1 MHEIQKRNYINE
13 KNYFFLLFIFSLSI
27 SFFYTVDQR
36 AINAALILS
45 DKINYPD
52 VQNVL
57 NIAYHN
63 SWTLTYQILKFLIN
77 IGINL
82 KLLNFSILCISI
94 FISTL
99 GIYLISQSISK
110 NITYSL
116 FISCFLILSNIV
128 LGNVNFGNLDY
139 PVLLA
144 SEHTNGMLSQAITIL
159 IFGLIARNNYNLAIN
174 ISILILAFHI
184 VIGLWLLTILSLSF
198 LLFKKNFF
206 NAKFFIK
213 KNMIATII
221 ILLVVIFS
229 FVKFKLNQTNIIFEE
244 NDYLYNLYLEYWDH
258 HRNKLSV
265 INYKYI
271 FFSTILIIMTFI
283 SFKKDNKNNHFF
295 FKVVI
300 LQVLTSFIIYIFYK
314 IFPNLFSGILVQ
326 IMPTR
331 FFLTHSI
338 FGVAIILSLL
348 FFHFKKKLLNKKFF
362 LLPIFILLI
371 HPVLNYDKYINLFM
385 KLSNNHLMSENESEN
400 YFWKKVK
407 NTNIEDGYILTS
419 IEICSKTI
427 QKGYKPILFCIESI
441 DDIAYI
447 NKLVVPI
454 HDIIETI
461 YELDFENPPEKNHGG
476 IWYNDTYREVFEKR
490 TSTEWKNI
498 SSKFKIN
505 ALILPIDW
513 KINAKILFFGK
524 KYNYYTFNYE

>member
-1 MHEIQKRNYINE
+1 MGNDFKKVFLNE
-13 KNYFFLLFIFSLSI
+13 KTYFILLFIFSLSI

-45 DKINYPD
+45 DKINYSD

-57 NIAYHN
+57 NITYSN

-77 IGINL
+77 IGVNL
-82 KLLNFSILCISI
+82 KFLNFSILCISI
-94 FISTL
+94 FINTL

-110 NITYSL
+110 DIIYSL

-139 PVLLA
+139 PVLIV

-159 IFGLIARNNYNLAIN
+159 IFGLIARNNFNLAI
-174 ISILILAFHI
+174 ITSILTLAFH
-184 VIGLWLLTILSLSF
+184 VLIGLWLLTILSLSF

-206 NAKFFIK
+206 MTNFFIK
-213 KNMIATII
+213 KNMISII
-221 ILLVVIFS
+221 SILLIVILS
-229 FVKFKLNQTNIIFEE
+229 FAKFKFNQIDIIFEE
-244 NDYLYNLYLEYWDH
+244 NNYLYNLYLEYWDH

-271 FFSTILIIMTFI
+271 FFSTILVILISI
-283 SFKKDNKNNHFF
+283 SFKKENKNNHFF

-300 LQVLTSFIIYIFYK
+300 LQVLISFTIYISYK
-314 IFPNLFSGILVQ
+314 IFPNLFSSILVK

-331 FFLTHSI
+331 FFLTHSV
-338 FGVAIILSLL
+338 FGVAIILSLF
-348 FFHFKKKLLNKKFF
+348 FFHLKKKLLNKKFF
-362 LLPIFILLI
+362 LLPILILLI
-371 HPVLNYDKYINLFM
+371 HPVLNYEKYINLFK

-400 YFWKKVK
+400 YFWKKVE

-461 YELDFENPPEKNHGG
+461 YEFDFENPPERNHGG
-476 IWYNDTYREVFEKR
+476 IWYNDSYREVFEKR
-490 TSTEWKNI
+490 TFTEWVNI
-498 SSKFKIN
+498 SSKYKIN

-524 KYNYYTFNYE
+524 KYNYYIF